1 MTASTDRIR
10 EPFLAR
16 VGRFCHDR
24 RRWVLG
30 AWLFVLVVVG
40 AISSTGS
47 GFSTEFSLPD
57 VESAKGFDILER
69 DFGGAGAGIGGTIV
83 FQAEQGVAD
92 PVVKERMEALFADI
106 GQLPPSE
113 TGTTFP
119 ELRVT
124 SPYDAGEERRTASQG
139 AQAGKIA
146 YADIEL
152 PPDTDVAK
160 AAEIRK
166 ALDQA
171 IIENTE
177 GVEGLRVEIG
187 GSIFAEFAPPNSEAL
202 GLGFAI
208 VILIIAFGSVM
219 AMGLPIGT
227 ALMGIFTGVSLTT
240 ILSRVVEM
248 PDFTSF
254 LAVMIGLGVGIDY
267 ALFIVTR
274 YREELHEGRSQADAT
289 AVAINTAGRAV
300 LFAGTT
306 VVISLMGMLIMGLAF
321 VNGLAIGS
329 AVVVFVTMIAS
340 VTLLPALLGFA
351 GPRVEVTRWRGLIA
365 AGLVAAALVAT
376 GLGLPSTIAG
386 VLFLLAVAVI
396 VVGLFLPA
404 LKAEV
409 PRRAPKPVER
419 TFAYRWSRLVQRRA
433 WPAVILG
440 SALLILLA
448 IPVLSLRLG
457 FSDEGNYPEETTT
470 RQAYDLLADGFGPGF
485 NGPFILVAEVP
496 EGGDPAALQATTA
509 AITEAVGADAEVA
522 FASPGI
528 PNDFENPTAV
538 QWFVIPAS
546 SPQAEE
552 TAELVS
558 RLRTTT
564 LPAVEGDFDVIVTG
578 GVAVNV
584 DFSDYLASR
593 LPYFLGGVLALSFL
607 LLMVVFRSI
616 LVPLKAV
623 ILNLL
628 ALGAAYGC
636 VVAIFQWGW
645 LADVFGVTSTGPI
658 EPFIPMML
666 FAIVFGLSMDYEVF
680 LLSRVKE
687 EYDGGSSN
695 DKAVADG
702 LAATARV
709 ITAAAAIMVVVF
721 GSFLLESDR
730 VIKVM
735 GFGLAIAVLLDATIV
750 RMLLVPATMEL
761 LGDKNWWIPKWLDR
775 ILPKIDVDGAH
786 HDALIDLAVAERA
799 AEAEPDEQREP
810 VTTA

>member
-1 MTASTDRIR
+1 MLGVWL
-10 EPFLAR
+10 LA
-16 VGRFCHDR
+16 
-24 RRWVLG
+24 
-30 AWLFVLVVVG
+30 LVVVG
-40 AISSTGS
+40 GISGSTGS

-57 VESAKGFDILER
+57 VESAKGFEILEE
-69 DFGGAGAGIGGTIV
+69 DFGGVGAGIGGTIV
-83 FQAEQGVAD
+83 FRAEQGVTD
-92 PVVKERMEALFADI
+92 PVVKERMEALFAEI
-106 GQLPPSE
+106 RQLPPTAS
-113 TGTTFP
+113 GTTFP

-124 SPYDAGEERRTASQG
+124 SPYDPGEQRRISSQG
-139 AQAGKIA
+139 EQAGKIA
-146 YADIEL
+146 YAEVEL
-152 PPDTDVAK
+152 PPDTNIEQ
-160 AAEIRK
+160 AAAIRK
-166 ALDQA
+166 AIDAA
-171 IIENTE
+171 IEEDIA
-177 GVEGLRVEIG
+177 GLEGLEVEIG
-187 GSIFAEFAPPNSEAL
+187 GQIFAEFAPPNSEAL

-227 ALMGIFTGVSLTT
+227 ALMGIFVGVSLTT
-240 ILSRVVEM
+240 ILSHVVEM

-274 YREELHEGRSQADAT
+274 YREELHDGRGHADAT

-329 AVVVFVTMIAS
+329 AVVVFITMIAS

-351 GPRVEVTRWRGLIA
+351 GGRVEVTRWRGLIA
-365 AGLVAAALVAT
+365 AGLVAVGLVGA
-376 GLGLPSTIAG
+376 GLSLTP
-386 VLFLLAVAVI
+386 LLLAIPMAVVVI
-396 VVGLFLPA
+396 VAGLFLPV
-404 LKAEV
+404 LKREV
-409 PRRAPKPVER
+409 PRRTPKPVER
-419 TFAYRWSRLVQRRA
+419 TFAYRWSRLIQRRA

-440 SALLILLA
+440 SAVLILLA
-448 IPVLSLRLG
+448 IPVFSLRLG

-470 RQAYDLLADGFGPGF
+470 RQAYDLLAEGFGPGF
-485 NGPFILVAEVP
+485 NGPFILVAQVP
-496 EGGDPAALQATTA
+496 DGADPAVLLPA
-509 AITEAVGADAEVA
+509 ASAVTEAVAADPEVA
-522 FASPGI
+522 FASPAI
-528 PNDFENPTAV
+528 PNDPAAPTAL
-538 QWFVIPAS
+538 QWFVIPKS
-546 SPQAEE
+546 TPQAEE
-552 TAELVS
+552 TAELVA
-558 RLRTTT
+558 RLRTSV
-564 LPAVEGDFDVIVTG
+564 LPAATAGTGLDVIVTG

-593 LPYFLGGVLALSFL
+593 LPYFLGAVLALSFL

-628 ALGAAYGC
+628 ALAAAYGA

-645 LADVFGVTSTGPI
+645 LSDIFGVTTTGPI

-687 EYDGGSSN
+687 EYDSGSSN

-702 LAATARV
+702 LASTARV

-730 VIKVM
+730 VVKVM
-735 GFGLAIAVLLDATIV
+735 GFGLAIAVLIDATIV

-761 LGDKNWWIPKWLDR
+761 LGDRNWWIPRWLDR
-775 ILPKIDVDGAH
+775 ILPKVDVDGAH
-786 HDALIDLAVAERA
+786 HERTMIDLAA
-799 AEAEPDEQREP
+799 AEADGTGPAPDAGAEPDDRER
-810 VTTA
+810 VGAS